1 MGLLLYIYGS
11 MNGSFYCF
19 FHCSFSQWDFW
30 SLSPRE
36 CAEPPWLPLKTDGNR
51 LFLLKDL
58 SNAQKKGP
66 WMTWTM
72 NHPDWFNPYNGWVVY
87 GSIIPYGMTWTMSH
101 PDWFMTRSWFHGLL
115 ESPIYQGTL
124 GCTPS
129 GVPMVFIEVF
139 QGFLGI
145 ITLNTHYIGLI

>member
-1 MGLLLYIYGS
+1 MELLLYIYGS

-87 GSIIPYGMTWTMSH
+87 GSIIPYLQQTTRVLVAAYSSHFVMLRCGMRSLRLKRQLMQRSQM
-101 PDWFMTRSWFHGLL
+101 PDNKTSQVIPLCQL
-115 ESPIYQGTL
+115 SL
-124 GCTPS
+124 GK
-129 GVPMVFIEVF
+129 
-139 QGFLGI
+139 
-145 ITLNTHYIGLI
+145 